1 MNRALSLIVFF
12 VIALVGVWL
21 SLSMQSGITERRQA
35 ELTVLVN
42 EAADRT
48 VERLATHATLLQ
60 ATDAMF
66 DAAAGAI
73 NHSALTRFVHRLETD
88 TRHAGI
94 HGIGFALLIRAGQE
108 QRARRLISRTYRI
121 DPEIGPKT
129 ESTWRAPIVYLEPQN
144 DRNLAALGHDLYSD
158 PSVRLA
164 MAEALASAKPRA
176 SGPVTLP
183 QEITDDKQP
192 GFLMVMPVFG
202 VRAPDAETTA
212 SLPAAGFVF
221 APFRTGELFAATLW
235 DGHPPMELRVYDKQ
249 DPAITLFSTP
259 GFSAASPRKVSQ
271 TVDIA
276 GRAWVFEG
284 AFAEPEGFEMGKAPL
299 AILLGSMLVAITLAY
314 AVDARVKALAAMRQ
328 TQAVSQQALVE
339 KDLMLQEMKHRIKN
353 SIARI
358 LAIARQTAST
368 SEGLKEFEDSF
379 FSRLQAMAAAQDVL
393 TRSHWMRADLRALLD
408 KELQQVFGQSL
419 SAANIDGPEVELA
432 ERAAQAFGLIFHEL
446 ATNALKYG
454 HIGEA
459 GSALTIAWRVS
470 GGLGNRTLHFS
481 WAETSDGAVAEPE
494 TNGFGTRLIRAS
506 IQGELGGT
514 WERSFAD
521 GGVRIV
527 ITAPLPGPG

>member
-21 SLSMQSGITERRQA
+21 SLSMQSASIARRDA

-48 VERLATHATLLQ
+48 VERLSTHATLLQ

-66 DAAAGAI
+66 DATAGAI
-73 NHSALTRFVHRLETD
+73 NHGALTRFVNRLETD

-94 HGIGFALLIRAGQE
+94 HGIGFALLIRSGQE
-108 QRARRLISRTYRI
+108 ARARRLISRTY
-121 DPEIGPKT
+121 DLNPEVAPKT
-129 ESTWRAPIVYLEPQN
+129 DASWRAPIVYLEPRN
-144 DRNLAALGHDLYSD
+144 PRNLAALGHDLYSD

-183 QEITDDKQP
+183 QESSTDKQR

-202 VRAPDAETTA
+202 VRAPDADNSA

-235 DGHPPMELRVYDKQ
+235 GGHPPMEMRVYDKQ
-249 DPAITLFSTP
+249 DPGTPLFATE
-259 GFSAASPRKVSQ
+259 GFPPAGARRVAQ
-271 TVDIA
+271 TVDVA
-276 GRAWVFEG
+276 GRSWVFEG
-284 AFAEPEGFEMGKAPL
+284 AFVEPEGFQMGTGPL
-299 AILLGSMLVAITLAY
+299 TVLLGSLLVAFTLAY
-314 AVDARVKALAAMRQ
+314 AVDARIKALAVMREIQ
-328 TQAVSQQALVE
+328 TVSQQALME

-368 SEGLKEFEDSF
+368 SGSLGEFESSF
-379 FSRLQAMAAAQDVL
+379 FARLQAMAAAQDVL

-408 KELQQVFGQSL
+408 KELQQVFGDSL
-419 SAANIDGPEVELA
+419 TAARIDGPEVELA

-454 HIGEA
+454 HICEA
-459 GSALTIAWRVS
+459 DSALAIAWRLS
-470 GGLGNRTLHFS
+470 GPANRRILHFT
-481 WAETSDGAVAEPE
+481 WAETSASPIAEPE

-514 WERSFAD
+514 WERTFVD

-527 ITAPLPGPG
+527 ITAPLQGPG